1 MITRNFQR
9 RYLFTGDLVLTTGMH
24 IGGGTAELSPSDSPV
39 IRTPD
44 GQPYIPG
51 SSFKGSFRSTVEK
64 LAPALERHSCA
75 LQEGA
80 GCPGAQGVEQKQFN
94 QARQA
99 TTWDDQTLLRHL
111 AQGIRLDNQELR
123 LCDTCWL
130 FGSPYAASKI
140 AFYDLYLKDTTEGIV
155 EVRDG
160 VAIDRDS
167 EKQVPGL
174 LYNYEVVAPAMIFGV
189 TILLEDPNDIDLGL
203 TCLGLSEFRSGF
215 GSLGGKRSRGLG
227 RCELTNLAVYAL
239 DLTVDNKQGER
250 ARRLRNYL
258 LGKTPA
264 EKMQREANADA
275 FLEKQITA
283 LLGKGA

>member
-1 MITRNFQR
+1 MIQRHFQR

-24 IGGGTAELSPSDSPV
+24 IGGGTAELSASDSPV

-64 LAPALERHSCA
+64 LTPAVGLQSCA
-75 LQEGA
+75 LQAGT
-80 GCPGAQGVEQKQFN
+80 GCPGAQGDEQKHFN
-94 QARQA
+94 QKRQA
-99 TTWDDQTLLRHL
+99 QNWNDEALLQHL
-111 AQGIRLDNQELR
+111 SSGISLNGQQVR

-140 AFYDLYLKDTTEGIV
+140 NFSDLYLKDRATSVI

-174 LYNYEVVAPAMIFGV
+174 LYNYEVVAPALVFGLA
-189 TILLEDPNDIDLGL
+189 IRLEDPSDTDLRL
-203 TCLGLSEFRSGF
+203 TCLGMNEFLSGF

-227 RCELTNLAVYAL
+227 RCELTNLSIYEL
-239 DLTVDNKQGER
+239 DLRDER
-250 ARRLRNYL
+250 QRVERLRRYL
-258 LGKTPA
+258 LGTKPE
-264 EKMQREANADA
+264 EKMTSVGDA
-275 FLEKQITA
+275 KTYINRQIEA
-283 LLGKGA
+283 LLPKEA